1 MLHSGLIGLWH
12 FDEIQQR
19 LLALNTVP
27 HGAPLE
33 IHGAVFEPRR
43 FGGALVL
50 RRPYDYAL
58 GTAPGVLRAGA
69 VSFWLR
75 LDATPRAAEILTIQ
89 GTLSVLADYSE
100 GTGLVA
106 QIGDSALP
114 SGQQI
119 EPGMWRHVAVTF
131 SPDGATLYLDGKTA
145 AHDPKAKRG
154 LATGVNRDEYLAV
167 GALGEQFT
175 PFAIDELAIF
185 DRCLDEAE
193 VMQLVLDD
201 FEPAAAVRPL
211 VQPRSIDA
219 AEYLDPNDPTCGFQL
234 AIDAAGPAG
243 GEVSLPAGR
252 YVLKR
257 PLVLPSRL
265 TLVGRKG
272 QTILAA
278 PSPKGSTLAA
288 HAAAESLTVR
298 VEDPSVFAV
307 GDAVTIRSDTLA
319 QWQATL
325 AIVESI
331 KAGVLRLSRPL
342 SAGCMTYDNGM
353 IVTWSPLITATR
365 RHGVHVVDLV
375 LHGTPQAPEHIK
387 PFDEPVMRTCPA
399 VHLVDCVET
408 SVQRCSI
415 DGWPHD
421 GIGVH
426 GGARIR
432 VTDSAATDCL
442 GHGMSVDEHAR
453 LTQWLG
459 NRAERNGMSGM
470 FVGDQVRDSIVANS
484 IFNGNKGYGI
494 GGMDDVDC
502 VTNLVTSNHC
512 LGNNLGPIEHAGQ
525 SDSII
530 NNLCNGPAKPSR
542 LIRRFF

>member
-50 RRPYDYAL
+50 RRPYDYAR
-58 GTAPGVLRAGA
+58 GPAPGVLRAGA

-89 GTLSVLADYSE
+89 GTLSVLADESE

-119 EPGMWRHVAVTF
+119 EPGKWRHVAVTF
-131 SPDGATLYLDGKTA
+131 SPDGATLYLDGKAT
-145 AHDPKAKRG
+145 AHDPKARQG

-167 GALGEQFT
+167 GALGDQFT
-175 PFAIDELAIF
+175 PFAVDELAIF
-185 DRCLDEAE
+185 DRCLNDTE

-201 FEPAAAVRPL
+201 FEPAAAVRPP

-219 AEYLDPNDPTCGFQL
+219 AEHLDLRDPTCGFQH
-234 AIDAAGPAG
+234 AIDAAGAAG
-243 GEVSLPAGR
+243 GVVSLPAGR

-265 TLVGRKG
+265 TLVGQKG

-278 PSPKGSTLAA
+278 PAPKGSPLGA
-288 HAAAESLTVR
+288 HAAADSLTVR
-298 VEDPSVFAV
+298 VEDASVFAV
-307 GDAVTIRSDTLA
+307 GDAVTIRSDTLGP
-319 QWQATL
+319 WQSTL
-325 AIVESI
+325 AIIESI
-331 KAGVLRLSRPL
+331 DASVLRLSRPL
-342 SAGCMTYDNGM
+342 SEGCMTYDNGM
-353 IVTWSPLITATR
+353 VLTWFPLIAATR
-365 RHGVHVVDLV
+365 RHDVHVVDLV
-375 LHGTPQAPEHIK
+375 LQGASQAPEHIR
-387 PFDEPVMRTCPA
+387 PLDEPVTRTCPGI
-399 VHLVDCVET
+399 HLVDCVDT

-421 GIGVH
+421 GVGVH

-432 VTDSAATDCL
+432 VTETNATHCL
-442 GHGMSVDEHAR
+442 GHGMSVDEQAR
-453 LTQWLG
+453 LTQWHG
-459 NRAERNGMSGM
+459 NRAEHNGMSGI
-470 FVGDQVRDSIVANS
+470 FLGDQVRDSIVANS
-484 IFNGNKGYGI
+484 ILNSNKGYGV
-494 GGMDDVDC
+494 GGMADVDC

-512 LGNNLGPIEHAGQ
+512 LGNGLGPIEHASQ
-525 SDSII
+525 SDSIV
-530 NNLCNGPAKPSR
+530 NNLCKGPAKPSR
-542 LIRRFF
+542 LVRRFF